1 MMVTTAQNQ
10 DSSLGKGMVETSSG
24 PFDIL
29 GYYHRTLDSDLD
41 LTMPIAAIES
51 LVALIAS
58 TSATATTISEFLSI
72 INRGITVLKS
82 SVPNAISLSAGCDL
96 FLRYIV
102 RSLEDPRDFDACR
115 AHLLNHGRLFVER
128 AKNSRWTIAQYGS
141 QVIRDNS
148 IVLLHSHSR
157 VVTAL
162 LLNATENNVR
172 FSAIVT
178 ESRPSCSGLIT
189 ARILRS
195 KGIPVS
201 VIPDNA
207 VGYIMGK
214 VNMVIVGAEGVVE
227 NGGIINAMGTYTIAV
242 QARACKKPLYVLAE
256 SHKFVRLFPL
266 NQFDLPVSPPMQN
279 LLNFTTEDLNPFS
292 GPVVPVPE
300 YSYPDQLQEMEGN
313 KEGAAAESGGSDG
326 GEKQDAEQQPSG
338 VGLGRRGKG
347 SAPLVDFTG
356 PEYITALISEG
367 GVLTPSAVS
376 EELIK
381 IYS

>member
-1 MMVTTAQNQ
+1 MVSSTLNEDT
-10 DSSLGKGMVETSSG
+10 SLGKGLVSTSAG
-24 PFDIL
+24 NFDIL
-29 GYYHRTLDSDLD
+29 GHYTRTLDSDPD

-51 LVALIAS
+51 LVALLSS
-58 TSATATTISEFLSI
+58 TSETATTISEFLSI
-72 INRGITVLKS
+72 IQRGITVLKT

-115 AHLLNHGRLFVER
+115 DHLLSHGRLFVER
-128 AKNSRWTIAQYGS
+128 AKTSRWAIAQFGS

-162 LLNATENNVR
+162 LSNAADNNVR

-178 ESRPSCSGLIT
+178 ETRPSCSGLIA
-189 ARILRS
+189 ARILRA

-214 VNMVIVGAEGVVE
+214 VTMVIVGAEGVVE
-227 NGGIINAMGTYTIAV
+227 NGGIINAMGTYTLAV
-242 QARACKKPLYVLAE
+242 LAKASKKPFYVLAE

-266 NQFDLPVSPPMQN
+266 NQFDLPVTPPAQN
-279 LLNFTTEDLNPFS
+279 LLNFTMEDHTPFS
-292 GPVVPVPE
+292 GQAEPVPE
-300 YSYPDQLQEMEGN
+300 YSYPDQLRQMGLQEEEG
-313 KEGAAAESGGSDG
+313 EGKKTSSSTADEPKRSAAQGG
-326 GEKQDAEQQPSG
+326 Q
-338 VGLGRRGKG
+338 GKG

>member
-1 MMVTTAQNQ
+1 MRTYTDNFP
-10 DSSLGKGMVETSSG
+10 SRLPNTCSPPLGLGLVETSSG

-29 GYYHRTLDSDLD
+29 THYTTTLDSDPD

-51 LVALIAS
+51 LVALLSSTSTTAS
-58 TSATATTISEFLSI
+58 TIAEFLSI
-72 INRGITVLKS
+72 IETGISVLKS

-115 AHLLNHGRLFVER
+115 AHLLQHGKLFVDR
-128 AKNSRWTIAQYGS
+128 AKSSRWAIAQYGAEL
-141 QVIRDNS
+141 IRDGS
-148 IVLLHSHSR
+148 TVLLHSHSR

-162 LLNATENNVR
+162 LSFAAERNIR
-172 FSAIVT
+172 FRCIVLET
-178 ESRPSCSGLIT
+178 APSLSGLIT

-207 VGYIMGK
+207 VGYVMAK
-214 VNMVIVGAEGVVE
+214 CDMVLVGAEGVVE

-242 QARACKKPLYVLAE
+242 QAKANKKPFYVLAE

-266 NQFDLPVSPPMQN
+266 NQFELPVQPQYQN
-279 LLNFTTEDLNPFS
+279 LLDFTTEERNAN
-292 GPVVPVPE
+292 VR
-300 YSYPDQLQEMEGN
+300 
-313 KEGAAAESGGSDG
+313 GGGDRYLDPKVAMG
-326 GEKQDAEQQPSG
+326 G
-338 VGLGRRGKG
+338 RGKG
-347 SAPLVDFTG
+347 SAPLVDFTR
-356 PEYITALISEG
+356 PEYITALISES
-367 GVLTPSAVS
+367 GVMTPSAVS